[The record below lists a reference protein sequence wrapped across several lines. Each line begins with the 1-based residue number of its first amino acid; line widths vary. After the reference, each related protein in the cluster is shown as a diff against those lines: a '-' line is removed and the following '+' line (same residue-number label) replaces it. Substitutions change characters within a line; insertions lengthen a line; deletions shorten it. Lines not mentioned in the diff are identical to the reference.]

1 MLTHWLMILLGVLL
15 TVGTALF
22 VAAEFS
28 LVALD
33 PATVDRRAERGDKRA
48 HGVQLALRE
57 LSTQLSGAQVGITL
71 TTVLLG
77 YTAQSA
83 LVVLLTGPLENSGLV
98 TAAAAASAVVISFV
112 LVNTFS
118 MLFGE
123 LVPKN
128 LAMAQPFRVAGVVAP
143 LQRAFTTV
151 LRPLITLINGQ
162 ANAILRVFGVEARE
176 EMASGRSATEL
187 AALVRRSAEQGTL
200 DIGTATLLTRSIG
213 IGALTAVDVMTDRT
227 RARMLPRDATADD
240 VVAAARASGHSRFP
254 VIGDDD
260 DDVIGLVHLRRA
272 IAVPYER
279 RTEVPVTSASLMID
293 APRVPETM
301 RLAPLLVTLRDGG
314 MQMAVV
320 VDEYGGTSGI
330 VTLEDVVEEIV
341 GEVADEHDRRRSS
354 IFRAATGGWQVPGV
368 LRPDELAE
376 RTGLR
381 VPAEGPYETLAGLVM
396 TKLGRIP
403 HVGDQVDLP
412 GVVITVEHMNGRR
425 IERLRVA
432 ARDHGQGEQ

>member
-1 MLTHWLMILLGVLL
+1 MILLGVLL

-213 IGALTAVDVMTDRT
+213 IGALTAVDVMTDRV
-227 RARMLPRDATADD
+227 RMTALPRTATAAD
-240 VVAAARASGHSRFP
+240 VVAAARATGHSRFP
-254 VIGDDD
+254 VVGDDH
-260 DDVIGLVHLRRA
+260 DDVIGLVNLRRA

-279 RTEVPVTSASLMID
+279 R
-293 APRVPETM
+293 
-301 RLAPLLVTLRDGG
+301 
-314 MQMAVV
+314 
-320 VDEYGGTSGI
+320 
-330 VTLEDVVEEIV
+330 
-341 GEVADEHDRRRSS
+341 
-354 IFRAATGGWQVPGV
+354 
-368 LRPDELAE
+368 
-376 RTGLR
+376 
-381 VPAEGPYETLAGLVM
+381 AEGMV
-396 TKLGRIP
+396 
-403 HVGDQVDLP
+403 
-412 GVVITVEHMNGRR
+412 
-425 IERLRVA
+425 
-432 ARDHGQGEQ
+432 